1 MLRKIMKKDLKLVD
15 YFPFPEIRPAQDDAL
30 AAIEKAHATK
40 KKFVILEIPK
50 GGGKSGIAVAA
61 AKWAKEALGGGTYI
75 LSPQKTLTAQYTR
88 DFSDKGIKELR
99 GRNSYQCRDFHT
111 DCERGN
117 ILRKDRDD
125 QCQHCP
131 YRAAKDEVISGTFGV
146 TNFSYYLS
154 EMQHAGKLGKRSL
167 LILDEGHNTE
177 ALLLNETDIQI
188 KQKQLFEYGIQKVPA
203 GSSVKHYKEWAEK
216 VAKSAIQSYIQE
228 ESKLEHS
235 DSEAQIASFRK
246 ISSAQ
251 TMSNRLS
258 RFLNAE
264 NELEWVAWTDRGV
277 ITIKPLSPKA
287 HAGRLLFDHADMV
300 IIMSATILDLKT
312 FTRGLGISLNEC
324 EYLALPSDFTVQNRL
339 IHYHPIGSM
348 SFKNQ
353 GNTLP
358 SIGDYVRRLLG
369 DVHPNVKGIIHTH
382 TKKINEFLV
391 NSLRDWGSRI
401 ITYTDSRDRDQA
413 VHAHINS
420 RNPTVLLTPGMTEG
434 LDLKDDL
441 SRFQIICKVPYP
453 PLNHYNDARMK
464 VDPAWYQ
471 WRTALTLVQATG
483 RSIRSKTDYAATYV
497 LDSDF
502 GKFVA
507 MNRSTLPS
515 WWLEAIRWP
524 KKTVPPLTAPKPEP
538 TESFF

>member
-1 MLRKIMKKDLKLVD
+1 MKKDIKLVD
-15 YFPFPEIRPAQDDAL
+15 FFPFPEIRPAQDEAL
-30 AAIEKAHATK
+30 AAIERAHADK
-40 KKFVILEIPK
+40 KKFVILEIPT

-75 LSPQKTLTAQYTR
+75 LSPQKTLTAQYTK

-99 GRNSYQCRDFHT
+99 GRSSYRCDDFGT

-117 ILRKDRDD
+117 ILRKNNEEV
-125 QCQHCP
+125 CQQCP

-177 ALLLNETDIQI
+177 TLLLNETDIQI
-188 KQKQLFEYGIQKVPA
+188 KQKQLFEYGIQQVPT
-203 GSSVKHYKEWAEK
+203 GTSIRHYKEWAEK
-216 VAKSAIQSYIQE
+216 VAKNAIQSYIQE
-228 ESKLEHS
+228 EEKLEHR

-246 ISSAQ
+246 IASAQ

-258 RFLNAE
+258 RFVNSE
-264 NELEWVAWTDRGV
+264 SEQEWVAWTENDA

-287 HAGRLLFDHADMV
+287 HAGRLLLDHADMV
-300 IIMSATILDLKT
+300 IIMSATILDFKT
-312 FTRGLGISLNEC
+312 FTRGLGISPSEC
-324 EYLALPSDFTVQNRL
+324 EYLALRSDFPAENRL
-339 IHYHPIGSM
+339 IHYRPIGPM
-348 SFKNQ
+348 SFTQQIK
-353 GNTLP
+353 TLP
-358 SIGDYVRRLLG
+358 GISDYVRHLLVE
-369 DVHPNVKGIIHTH
+369 VHPNVKGIIHTH
-382 TKKINEFLV
+382 TKRINEFLA
-391 NSLRDWGSRI
+391 NSLRDLGNRI
-401 ITYTDSRDRDQA
+401 ITYTDAKDRDRA
-413 VHAHINS
+413 VSAHINS
-420 RNPTVLLTPGMTEG
+420 RSPTVLLTPGMTEG

-441 SRFQIICKVPYP
+441 SRFQIICKIPYP
-453 PLNHYNDARMK
+453 PLDQYNKARMS

-507 MNRSTLPS
+507 MNRSTLPG
-515 WWLEAIRWP
+515 WWLAAIRWP
-524 KKTVPPLTAPKPEP
+524 KKTSLPVSVSKDEP
-538 TESFF
+538 TESIF